1 MSQFSGT
8 NRRQNKDGRYTTVQT
23 VGTLRANTVIANT
36 IQASSGAGTPAR
48 QAGSFTVYVAAAGDD
63 ANDGLTAGTPV
74 LSFSRALEVFKT
86 VAYDEFVLS
95 IANDFTS
102 FDPTVELPRPI
113 QVDSDTGGSDFVTH
127 AIDLTCI
134 AGHCASFRFLG
145 NPDTYDIATGDYSIA
160 DYDIATLFG
169 DGNPV
174 TNIPSTYFKKIV
186 VADTSGANSPQFV
199 MQDGEYYVTS
209 DTESATEFFL
219 LSNNNDE
226 SGIVSFYGGST
237 TPLTE
242 IARNTTARTALL
254 ALCNVTF
261 ERLSFESPSEEI
273 VGIDLYLSTA
283 PSLYYYGCHCQSTTV
298 LTSSTI
304 CMYFG
309 TLFGSS
315 TSLRNVENIE
325 FHECRFQSRVDTEG
339 VHAKFKT
346 CLMRDGL
353 YCETSYITFDRYCV
367 LVGSEALDARSS
379 EVYVRTN
386 LLLIANTESTIA
398 LRLQSSLFNLWSS
411 SEIFGYAELDMSDF
425 KSNDD
430 TLIRTT
436 ASNCYTLKNGSSYV
450 CLEGNS
456 FSSAV
461 TAIVLR
467 SGSRL
472 IIISGATNGGAGSN
486 VYQRGTATASTTLT
500 ADDADTGVANT
511 EGTMAL
517 IIR

>member
-1 MSQFSGT
+1 MRG
-8 NRRQNKDGRYTTVQT
+8 
-23 VGTLRANTVIANT
+23 LPIA
-36 IQASSGAGTPAR
+36 
-48 QAGSFTVYVAAAGDD
+48 
-63 ANDGLTAGTPV
+63 
-74 LSFSRALEVFKT
+74 
-86 VAYDEFVLS
+86 
-95 IANDFTS
+95 
-102 FDPTVELPRPI
+102 
-113 QVDSDTGGSDFVTH
+113 
-127 AIDLTCI
+127 
-134 AGHCASFRFLG
+134 
-145 NPDTYDIATGDYSIA
+145 
-160 DYDIATLFG
+160 
-169 DGNPV
+169 
-174 TNIPSTYFKKIV
+174 
-186 VADTSGANSPQFV
+186 
-199 MQDGEYYVTS
+199 
-209 DTESATEFFL
+209 
-219 LSNNNDE
+219 
-226 SGIVSFYGGST
+226 
-237 TPLTE
+237 
-242 IARNTTARTALL
+242 
-254 ALCNVTF
+254 
-261 ERLSFESPSEEI
+261 
-273 VGIDLYLSTA
+273 
-283 PSLYYYGCHCQSTTV
+283 
-298 LTSSTI
+298 
-304 CMYFG
+304 
-309 TLFGSS
+309 
-315 TSLRNVENIE
+315 
-325 FHECRFQSRVDTEG
+325 
-339 VHAKFKT
+339 
-346 CLMRDGL
+346 MRDGL